1 MRKFFGSLAA
11 CARTIMLVGLLT
23 RLVTLVLGL
32 FINFGTPIV
41 FIRIAAGALLFVGA
55 LLYFF
60 GEEADRDVKN
70 VYGASLFVVIG
81 SVADFILVSSLAEQI
96 PYYVFLFIEL
106 ALMAFELFAVCDICL
121 FATNYLEDIL
131 TKVLTIIVFV
141 LTVIAISVYLTSVV
155 LSMNNMSIEVT
166 SVLSLIVSISMIG
179 CFTLAFAN
187 LLILIIKD

>member
-1 MRKFFGSLAA
+1 MSKFFGSLAA

-41 FIRIAAGALLFVGA
+41 FIRIAAGVLLFVGA

-70 VYGASLFVVIG
+70 VYGASLFVIIG
-81 SVADFILVSSLAEQI
+81 SVADFILVSSVAGQI

-121 FATNYLEDIL
+121 FTTNYLEDIL

-141 LTVIAISVYLTSVV
+141 LTVIAISVYLMFVV
-155 LSMNNMSIEVT
+155 WSINNMSIEVA
-166 SVLSLIVSISMIG
+166 SVLSMIVAISMIC
-179 CFTLAFAN
+179 CFALAFAN
-187 LLILIIKD
+187 LLILIIKE

>member
-179 CFTLAFAN
+179 CFTLTFAN

>member
-1 MRKFFGSLAA
+1 MSKFFGSLAA
-11 CARTIMLVGLLT
+11 SARTIMLVGLLT

-32 FINFGTPIV
+32 FINFGTPFV
-41 FIRIAAGALLFVGA
+41 FIRIAAGVLLFVGA

-70 VYGASLFVVIG
+70 VYGASLFVIIG
-81 SVADFILVSSLAEQI
+81 SVADFILVSFVAEQI

-141 LTVIAISVYLTSVV
+141 FTVIAISVYLTSVV